1 MVRKLICVAAACM
14 ILYSA
19 ATMSAGAASPYE
31 GTISSTYIDIF
42 SQIDISA
49 NDDYVFFRSGQ
60 NSYSMLVGDIN
71 HSGTSFSLIE
81 PGKLYVLDIV
91 NTSGTGYGGSTYHK
105 LTVSDVTSYTLNTGS
120 MLVYSNLGNN
130 PILGERGDIY
140 AYTTAFLLSVIFLCS
155 VIGAVFG
162 FVLRPRGTSTRGNDI
177 QRNGR

>member
-14 ILYSA
+14 ILFSA

-60 NSYSMLVGDIN
+60 NSYSMLVGDID
-71 HSGTSFSLIE
+71 HSGTSFSLTE
-81 PGKLYVLDIV
+81 PGKLYVLDNV
-91 NTSGTGYGGSTYHK
+91 NTSGTGYGGNTYYK
-105 LTVSDVTSYTLNTGS
+105 WTVSDVSSYTLNTGG

-140 AYTTAFLLSVIFLCS
+140 AYTTAFLLSVIFLSS
-155 VIGAVFG
+155 VLGSVFG
-162 FVLRPRGTSTRGNDI
+162 FVLRPRGSNVRGNDNK
-177 QRNGR
+177 RNGG